1 MTDGAIAH
9 EHGYRWAM
17 LGGVW
22 LIYFSFGLL
31 SAAMAPLVAVIS
43 RDLGLSYTTMGGIL
57 GAWPLIYIVAAIPCG
72 AFIDRVGLKWS
83 LLLAALI
90 MAASG
95 ALRAA
100 SFDGFSLFVAVG
112 LFGIGGP
119 LISIGAPK
127 AITQWF
133 HGAER
138 GYAMG
143 IYITG
148 HGMGSILA
156 LALTNSVFMT
166 LTDGDWRQVL
176 LIYSGFTLAA
186 GAIWFFLGA
195 HPVSR
200 AVDAA
205 GRLRGSVRDQ
215 AAVFG
220 ALLRLRSVQIV
231 LAMSVG
237 TFFFYHS
244 LGNWLPEILRS
255 GGMAVGAAGVWAAV
269 PVAVGIAGSLIIP
282 RLATPR
288 WRYPIMFGLILCT
301 GGGALLLLVAGVPAL
316 VGAVALQGI
325 ARGSLMTVLILLMMD
340 ARGLDSRHVGAAV
353 GLFFSAAEI
362 GGVLGPLTIGALF
375 DGTGGFS
382 PGIWL
387 LATVSAVLIGLLYLH
402 RSVERRAA
410 VVAPG

>member
-1 MTDGAIAH
+1 
-9 EHGYRWAM
+9 
-17 LGGVW
+17 
-22 LIYFSFGLL
+22 
-31 SAAMAPLVAVIS
+31 
-43 RDLGLSYTTMGGIL
+43 
-57 GAWPLIYIVAAIPCG
+57 
-72 AFIDRVGLKWS
+72 
-83 LLLAALI
+83 
-90 MAASG
+90 
-95 ALRAA
+95 
-100 SFDGFSLFVAVG
+100 
-112 LFGIGGP
+112 
-119 LISIGAPK
+119 
-127 AITQWF
+127 
-133 HGAER
+133 
-138 GYAMG
+138 
-143 IYITG
+143 
-148 HGMGSILA
+148 
-156 LALTNSVFMT
+156 
-166 LTDGDWRQVL
+166 
-176 LIYSGFTLAA
+176 
-186 GAIWFFLGA
+186 
-195 HPVSR
+195 
-200 AVDAA
+200 
-205 GRLRGSVRDQ
+205 
-215 AAVFG
+215 
-220 ALLRLRSVQIV
+220 VQIV